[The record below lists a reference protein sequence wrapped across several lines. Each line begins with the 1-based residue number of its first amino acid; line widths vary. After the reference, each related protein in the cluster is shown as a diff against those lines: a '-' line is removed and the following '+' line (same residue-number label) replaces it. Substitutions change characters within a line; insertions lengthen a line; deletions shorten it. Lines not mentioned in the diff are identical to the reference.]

1 MIYDRGPVAIYTRV
15 GPPVRNRLQLHSQH
29 YYAELAVY
37 HRRFWE
43 SVQAGDRIDR
53 LLQIPFGDDIAAEMY
68 AVPEDGH
75 VYRIAQAQPGEDDHG
90 KVATEHV
97 YEREAPA
104 GITRYIAWHRYNLTP
119 IHGDDMHVLDL
130 DRVQLDVYW
139 QREPDTLLGDL
150 TAVLNYWHIPYNVED
165 ITWEDERQL
174 HRAII
179 QLTVV

>member
-90 KVATEHV
+90 L
-97 YEREAPA
+97 PSC
-104 GITRYIAWHRYNLTP
+104 
-119 IHGDDMHVLDL
+119 
-130 DRVQLDVYW
+130 
-139 QREPDTLLGDL
+139 TLS
-150 TAVLNYWHIPYNVED
+150 
-165 ITWEDERQL
+165 L
-174 HRAII
+174 HREEANYDII
-179 QLTVV
+179 GTGTGA

>member
-1 MIYDRGPVAIYTRV
+1 
-15 GPPVRNRLQLHSQH
+15 
-29 YYAELAVY
+29 
-37 HRRFWE
+37 
-43 SVQAGDRIDR
+43 
-53 LLQIPFGDDIAAEMY
+53 
-68 AVPEDGH
+68 
-75 VYRIAQAQPGEDDHG
+75 
-90 KVATEHV
+90 
-97 YEREAPA
+97 
-104 GITRYIAWHRYNLTP
+104 
-119 IHGDDMHVLDL
+119 MHVLDL